1 MPSEQ
6 LQPLLDNLWVLIS
19 AVLVFLMQAGFLC
32 LESGLTRTK
41 NNINVALKNLVDF
54 GVTTVLFWAFGFALM
69 FGASVSGWFGTD
81 QFFAETVPQNTD
93 RIVFLIFQIMFC
105 GTAVTILSGA
115 IAERLR
121 FGAYI
126 ILTVVVSGLV
136 YPVFGH
142 WAWNGLET
150 GTLTG
155 WLGALGFRDFAGST
169 VVHSVGGWSALAIL
183 VIVGARR
190 GRFEADGTVNHIPGA
205 NLPLAALGVLLLW
218 VGWFGFN
225 GGSVLALNS
234 QVISVIVHTLVAGA
248 SGLTVGLLM
257 TNLLSGRSQ
266 TSDIMNGTLAGLV
279 AITASANVV
288 TTVDAAVIGG
298 VGALVMMLLDR
309 VLLQLRID
317 DAVGAVPVHLGAGIW
332 GTLAVGVFANLDQLG
347 VSSTTTRAEL
357 VGAQII
363 GVIVCAAWTFGVT
376 YVLFRVI
383 NRVYPLRVSVDDET
397 IGLNVSEH
405 GARNDLFDLFSVMSE
420 HERTG
425 DLSLRAP
432 EELFTQVGQIGAR
445 YNAVMAALEDAVKQS
460 DAVVRSAM
468 DAIIIFTR
476 DSLAIKSANPAAE
489 AIFGY
494 DALSLSGQPITRLLL
509 PWADSEVPTEL
520 DTSVQLILQQGRY
533 QEVEGRRA
541 DGAHFPLE
549 MSLINVNI
557 GGAELYT
564 GTFRDITERKKAQD
578 KLERSE
584 NYFRRLIENA
594 SDLITILDRDGTIIY
609 QSPSL
614 QRILG
619 YLPTTCVGQNFLI
632 YVDPQDYSMVTDY
645 LAGLLKRQGIARL
658 LEFRMLHNDGS
669 WRTIQ
674 AVAANL
680 LHDDAV
686 SGIVMN
692 ARDITPQRQVEQAHR
707 QSEARSRA
715 IIDNLE
721 EGYYEVDTQ
730 ARLTLVNRAF
740 LEQLEVSEPD
750 ALNVPFG
757 TFLDAESRGYF
768 LQAFESVARDRVS
781 ISSLDV
787 GISDSQS
794 LQRALEISLVP
805 IIAIDGGFNGCRGIL
820 RDVTERRLA
829 EELLRRQN
837 DYLATLHE
845 IALNLMARLDLDD
858 LLSNIVRRA
867 AQLLETPH
875 GFIYL
880 ADHEKNVLHVG
891 AGYGS
896 IAAYLFEHIE
906 SGYGL
911 VGSAWERGEAQ
922 IVNDYAA
929 WPGRMPDEEFNAL
942 RAAIAIPLRH
952 VEGIIGILGLA
963 HTDEDRQFDQS
974 DVDLLEPLSE
984 LASVAIDAARLYREA
999 QEEVQAR
1006 ERAQEALSRNEANLS
1021 ALIENTT
1028 DLIWSIDHQYRVVIF
1043 NSSAATGFKMW
1054 YSADLKKGALIIELV
1069 PPDLRTSALDYYN
1082 MALDGQRFV
1091 VEQHIDTI
1099 TESLDLEIYY
1109 NPIYDSR
1116 GNITGVTCFARDIT
1130 QRKQAE
1136 YELQSAKESAES
1148 ASRAKSVFLANM
1160 SHELRTP
1167 LNAIIGYSE
1176 MLVEDADAMG
1186 HSDLV
1191 EDLNK
1196 IQHAGHHLLEL
1207 INSILDLSKVEAGR
1221 MELLLEQIDINLL
1234 IQDVV
1239 TTVRP
1244 LMVRNENELMVHVP
1258 EEIGMMTADL
1268 AKLRQ
1273 SLLNLLSNAAKFTKA
1288 GEVRIWVTRQLDEAS
1303 QEWIYFAVSDTGI
1316 GMTDEQM
1323 LEVFK
1328 EFTQA
1333 DASTTRRFGGTGLGL
1348 TISRRFCQ
1356 MMGGDITVESSL
1368 GAGTT
1373 FTIIVPAQAVPR
1385 DEEEALA
1392 LSETRWIT
1400 DEVRAVSLSGGRILI
1415 IDDDANVRD
1424 LIERVLEREGFE
1436 VHAAANGQDGL
1447 RLAHSLRPDVIT
1459 LDVMMGGMDGWT
1471 VLADLK
1477 ADPVLAD
1484 IPVIMLTMVDDRRR
1498 GFALGATDYLTKPV
1512 DRQRL
1517 MALLNRFRA
1526 NTGQTDVLGPGRV
1539 LIVEDDVDTQDVLA
1553 RTLQHSHW
1561 ETVLADNG
1569 QMALD
1574 LLATELPD
1582 VILLD
1587 LMLPEMDGFEFI
1599 AALNQVPHWRGIP
1612 IVVLTAKD
1620 LSAEER
1626 QFLRNY
1632 VTQVI
1637 HKQAHDRDTLL
1648 AQVRQL
1654 IVERFQRS

>member
-1 MPSEQ
+1 MPAEQ
-6 LQPLLDNLWVLIS
+6 LQPLLDNLWVLIA

-69 FGASVSGWFGTD
+69 FGESAYGWFGTD
-81 QFFAETVPQNTD
+81 QFFAETTPQNTD
-93 RIVFLIFQIMFC
+93 KIVFLIFQIMFC

-126 ILTVVVSGLV
+126 VLTVVISGLI

-142 WAWNGLET
+142 WVWNGLEA
-150 GTLTG
+150 GALTG

-169 VVHSVGGWSALAIL
+169 VVHSVGGWAALAIL
-183 VIVGARR
+183 VIVGARH
-190 GRFEADGTVNHIPGA
+190 GRFNADGTVNHIAGA

-225 GGSVLALNS
+225 GGSVLALNN
-234 QVISVIVHTLVAGA
+234 QVISVIIHTLVAGA
-248 SGLTVGLLM
+248 SGLSVGLLM
-257 TNLLSGRSQ
+257 SNLLSGRGQ

-288 TTVDAAVIGG
+288 TTTDAVLIGG

-332 GTLAVGVFANLDQLG
+332 GTLAVGIFADLDQLG
-347 VSSTTTRAEL
+347 LTSTTTRADL
-357 VGAQII
+357 IGAQII
-363 GVIVCAAWTFGVT
+363 GVVVCAVWTFGLT
-376 YVLFRVI
+376 YVIFRII
-383 NRVYPLRVSVDDET
+383 NRIYPLRVNLDDET

-405 GARNDLFDLFSVMSE
+405 GARNDLFDLFRVMSE

-432 EELFTQVGQIGAR
+432 EEPFTQVGQIGAR
-445 YNAVMAALEDAVKQS
+445 YNTVMAALEDAVKQS

-468 DAIIIFTR
+468 DAIITFTR

-489 AIFGY
+489 VIFGY
-494 DALSLSGQPITRLLL
+494 EVPSLSGQPITRLIL
-509 PWADSEVPTEL
+509 PWAESAVPSEM
-520 DTSVQLILQQGRY
+520 DTSIRAMLQQGRY
-533 QEVEGRRA
+533 QEIEGRRA
-541 DGAHFPLE
+541 DGTHFPLE

-557 GGAELYT
+557 GGVELYT
-564 GTFRDITERKKAQD
+564 GTFRDITERKKAQA

-584 NYFRRLIENA
+584 TYFRRLIENA

-619 YLPTTCVGQNFLI
+619 YMPTACVGQNLLI
-632 YVDPQDYSMVTDY
+632 YVDPQDYTLVTDY
-645 LAGLLKRQGIARL
+645 LAGLLNRQSVAKL

-674 AVAANL
+674 AVATNL

-686 SGIVMN
+686 HGIVVN
-692 ARDITPQRQVEQAHR
+692 ARDITPQRQVEQAHQ
-707 QSEARSRA
+707 QSEARSQA

-721 EGYYEVDTQ
+721 EGYYEVDAQ

-750 ALNVPFG
+750 VINVPFVA
-757 TFLDAESRGYF
+757 FLDEESREYF
-768 LQAFESVARDRVS
+768 LQAFRHVEEDRVS

-787 GISDSQS
+787 VISDRQVS
-794 LQRALEISLVP
+794 QRAFEISLAP
-805 IIAIDGGFNGCRGIL
+805 IVGFDESFNGCRGIL

-829 EELLRRQN
+829 EEMLRRQN
-837 DYLATLHE
+837 EYLATLHE

-858 LLSNIVRRA
+858 LLSSIVRRA
-867 AQLLETPH
+867 AQLLEAPH

-891 AGYGS
+891 AGYGG
-896 IAAYLFEHIE
+896 IAGYLFEQIE

-911 VGSAWERGEAQ
+911 VGTAWRRGEAL

-929 WPGRMPDEEFNAL
+929 WPGRMPHPEFNAL
-942 RAAIAIPLRH
+942 RAAIALPLRH
-952 VEGIIGILGLA
+952 AEGIIGILGLA
-963 HTDEDRQFDQS
+963 HAEEGRQFDES
-974 DVDLLEPLSE
+974 DIDLLEPLSE

-999 QEEVQAR
+999 QDEVMAR

-1043 NSSAATGFKMW
+1043 NSSAARGFRTW
-1054 YSADLKKGALIIELV
+1054 YSADLQKGALIIELV
-1069 PPDLRTSALDYYN
+1069 PPELRTSALDHYN

-1091 VEQHIDTI
+1091 VEQHVETI
-1099 TESLDLEIYY
+1099 AESLDLEIYY
-1109 NPIYDSR
+1109 NPIYDLQ
-1116 GNITGVTCFARDIT
+1116 GHITGVTCFARDIS
-1130 QRKQAE
+1130 QRKRAE
-1136 YELQSAKESAES
+1136 YELQSAKESAEG
-1148 ASRAKSVFLANM
+1148 ANRAKSVFLANM

-1221 MELLLEQIDINLL
+1221 MELLLEPVDINLL

-1239 TTVRP
+1239 TTVKP
-1244 LMVRNENELMVHVP
+1244 LMARNANELIVEVP
-1258 EEIGMMTADL
+1258 DGFGVMTADM

-1273 SLLNLLSNAAKFTKA
+1273 SLLNLLSNAAKFTNG
-1288 GEVRIWVTRQLDEAS
+1288 GEVRISVTRQLDVAS
-1303 QEWIYFAVSDTGI
+1303 QEWIHFAVSDTGI

-1356 MMGGDITVESSL
+1356 MMGGDITVDSSP
-1368 GAGTT
+1368 GVGTT

-1392 LSETRWIT
+1392 LSEARRIT
-1400 DEVRAVSLSGGRILI
+1400 DEVRVVSVDGGRILV

-1424 LIERVLEREGFE
+1424 LITRVLERERFE
-1436 VHAAANGQDGL
+1436 VHTATNGQDGL
-1447 RLAHSLRPDVIT
+1447 SLAHSLRPDVIT

-1471 VLADLK
+1471 VLGELK
-1477 ADPVLAD
+1477 ADPVLAE
-1484 IPVIMLTMVDDRRR
+1484 IPVIMVTMVDDRRR

-1517 MALLNRFRA
+1517 LTLLNRFRA
-1526 NTGQTDVLGPGRV
+1526 NTGQTDVLAPGRV
-1539 LIVEDDVDTQDVLA
+1539 LIVEDDVDTRDVLA
-1553 RTLQHSHW
+1553 RTLQQNHW
-1561 ETVLADNG
+1561 DTVLADNG

-1599 AALNQVPHWRGIP
+1599 EAMKQVPHWRDIP
-1612 IVVLTAKD
+1612 ILVLTAKD

-1626 QFLRNY
+1626 QFLRGY
-1632 VTQVI
+1632 VAEVMY
-1637 HKQAHDRDTLL
+1637 KQAYDRDTLL
-1648 AQVRQL
+1648 SQVRQL
-1654 IVERFQRS
+1654 IIERFRRS